1 MAIGGALKEEGR
13 KEKALTWGPGLSA
26 GASRGALGSGTE
38 GVGPRRERAGSGNAG
53 GQPAQQKE
61 GERGPTGLLGW
72 AGVFYFLF
80 FFFSKHTQTNLN
92 SNQI

>member
-1 MAIGGALKEEGR
+1 MRAGRGVADMRARAISDGGSLWASARCGR
-13 KEKALTWGPGLSA
+13 GRA
-26 GASRGALGSGTE
+26 GEA
-38 GVGPRRERAGSGNAG
+38 GPRRERAGAGNAG
-53 GQPAQQKE
+53 GKPAQRKE